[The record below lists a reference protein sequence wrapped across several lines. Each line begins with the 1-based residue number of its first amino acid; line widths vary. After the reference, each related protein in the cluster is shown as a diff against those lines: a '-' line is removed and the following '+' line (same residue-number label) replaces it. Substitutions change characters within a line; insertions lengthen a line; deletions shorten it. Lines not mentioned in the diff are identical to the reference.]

1 MTYDDAMDPETIVSR
16 DGARR
21 EIKRH
26 GLLWADF
33 VSECGDLPYYR
44 ACDVLAWLGY

>member
-1 MTYDDAMDPETIVSR
+1 MTYDEAMDLETIVSR
-16 DGARR
+16 DDARR

-26 GLLWADF
+26 GLLWDDF
-33 VSECGDLPYYR
+33 VREYGNSSYYR